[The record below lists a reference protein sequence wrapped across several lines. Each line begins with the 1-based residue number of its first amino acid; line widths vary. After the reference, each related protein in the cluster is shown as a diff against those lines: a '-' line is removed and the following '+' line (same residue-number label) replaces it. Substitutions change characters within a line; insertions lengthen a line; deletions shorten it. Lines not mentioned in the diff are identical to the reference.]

1 MELWAGHECT
11 INRVGDRYCDQSDL
25 SGFSRRDGD
34 IDRFAALGISAL
46 RYPVLWEQIASGAR
60 DLSWHAAR
68 LDRLRTLGVRPII
81 GLLHHGSGPGDT
93 DLLDPAFAPRLAH
106 HARAVAEQFP
116 WVRDWT
122 PVNEPLTTA
131 RFAALYGHWYPHRID
146 ERSFWT
152 ALLNQIDAIRLA
164 MAEIRQVN
172 PAARLIQTEDLGKT
186 CATPPC
192 AVQAQFDNERRWATW
207 DLLEGRVTAGHPLWR
222 QLCRF
227 GLQQRLE
234 ALAAAPCPADVI
246 GIDHYLTSDRFL
258 DHRIDLYP
266 RSFHGGS
273 PLGRFADVEAV
284 RVGGLETP
292 GLETALRECW
302 SRYGRTM
309 AVTELH
315 NACTR
320 EEQMRWF
327 AEGWA
332 TARRLSDEG
341 LAIEGVTAWNVLGSR
356 GWEHL
361 LTCEGGEYECGVFD
375 TRSDPPRDTA
385 MVPMLRELVAGKSP
399 SHPALASPGWWRRE
413 DRMQLAAVPGH
424 RPDPNA
430 TPEIAGKPVLITG
443 ASGTLGRALAGACA
457 GRGLA
462 HKLTSRREL
471 DLSDPASMAAA
482 IARYRPWAVI
492 NAAGWVRVDDAEAQ
506 EADCNAANCTGSV
519 ALARICADQGIHY
532 TAFSSDLV
540 FDGRK
545 GAPYLESDPVAPL
558 SAYGRSKATADAALA
573 AMAAEGAGV
582 LIARTAAF
590 FWEGDC
596 HNFADAVITTLP
608 SRRRFVASDRH
619 VISPT
624 YVPDLVRAVL
634 DLVIDRAAG
643 IWHLANHDSLSWH
656 DFARRIA
663 LAAGLDPSLII
674 AADGD
679 QNWRAPRPAH
689 VPLASNRGAL
699 LRPLDEAIEC
709 YVAALPLNPP
719 LRSVEPRTG

>member
-11 INRVGDRYCDQSDL
+11 INRVGDRYCDQSEL
-25 SGFSRRDGD
+25 SGFSKRDDD
-34 IDRFAALGISAL
+34 IDRLAALGISAL

-60 DLSWHAAR
+60 DLAWHAAR

-81 GLLHHGSGPGDT
+81 GLLHHGSGPADT
-93 DLLDPAFAPRLAH
+93 DLLDPAFASRLAH
-106 HARAVAEQFP
+106 YARAAAERFS

-131 RFAALYGHWYPHRID
+131 RFAALYGHWYPHRAD

-164 MAEIRQVN
+164 MAEIRHVN

-186 CATPPC
+186 CATPPL
-192 AVQAQFDNERRWATW
+192 ALQAQFDNERRWATW
-207 DLLEGRVTAGHPLWR
+207 DLLEGRVTAAHPLWR
-222 QLCRF
+222 RLCRF

-234 ALAAAPCPADVI
+234 ALEAAPCPADVI

-284 RVGGLETP
+284 RMGGLEAP

-302 SRYGRTM
+302 SRYARPM

-356 GWEHL
+356 GWERL

-375 TRSDPPRDTA
+375 TRSDPPRETA
-385 MVPMLRELVAGKSP
+385 MVPMLRELAAGQTP
-399 SHPALASPGWWRRE
+399 SHPALASAGWWRRE
-413 DRMQLAAVPGH
+413 DRFQLAPVPGH

-430 TPEIAGKPVLITG
+430 KSKIAGQPVLITG
-443 ASGTLGRALAGACA
+443 ASGTLGRALAGAC
-457 GRGLA
+457 GQRGLS

-471 DLSDPASMAAA
+471 DLSDPMSMAAA
-482 IARYRPWAVI
+482 IAHYRPWAVI
-492 NAAGWVRVDDAEAQ
+492 NAAGWVRVDDAEAE
-506 EADCNAANCTGSV
+506 EAACHAANCTGSI
-519 ALARICADQGIHY
+519 ALAKICADQGIHY

-540 FDGRK
+540 FDGGK
-545 GAPYLESDPVAPL
+545 DGPYVEGDPVAPL
-558 SAYGRSKATADAALA
+558 NAYGRSKATADAALV

-596 HNFADAVITTLP
+596 HNFADAVITTVR
-608 SRRRFVASDRH
+608 SKRTFAASDRH

-643 IWHLANHDSLSWH
+643 LWHLANHGGLSWH

-663 LAAGLDPSLII
+663 AAAGLDPSLII

-679 QNWRAPRPAH
+679 QHWRAPRPAH
-689 VPLASNRGAL
+689 VPLASDRGTL

-709 YVAALPLNPP
+709 YAAALPLSPP
-719 LRSVEPRTG
+719 LRSSEPCTA

>member
-11 INRVGDRYCDQSDL
+11 INRTGDRYCDQSEL
-25 SGFSRRDGD
+25 SGFSRRDDD

-46 RYPVLWEQIASGAR
+46 RYPVLWEQIASGAL

-68 LDRLRTLGVRPII
+68 LNRLRTLGIRPII
-81 GLLHHGSGPGDT
+81 GLLHHGSGPAGT
-93 DLLDPAFAPRLAH
+93 DLLDPAFASRLAY

-131 RFAALYGHWYPHRID
+131 RFAALYGHWYPHLVD

-152 ALLNQIDAIRLA
+152 ALLNQIDATRLA
-164 MAEIRQVN
+164 MAEIRLVN
-172 PAARLIQTEDLGKT
+172 PTARLIQTEDLGKT

-192 AVQAQFDNERRWATW
+192 TAQAQFDNERRWATW
-207 DLLEGRVTAGHPLWR
+207 DLLEGRVTTGHPLWR
-222 QLCRF
+222 RLCRF
-227 GLQQRLE
+227 GLQRRLE
-234 ALAAAPCPADVI
+234 AIEAAPCPADVI

-266 RSFHGGS
+266 HSLRGRS

-284 RVGGLETP
+284 RVGGLEVP

-302 SRYGRTM
+302 SRYARPM

-332 TARRLSDEG
+332 TARRLSNEG
-341 LAIEGVTAWNVLGSR
+341 LTIEGVTAWNVLGSR
-356 GWEHL
+356 GWERL
-361 LTCEGGEYECGVFD
+361 LTCENGEYECGVFD
-375 TRSDPPRDTA
+375 TRSDPPRETA
-385 MVPMLRELVAGKSP
+385 MVPMLRELAAGKTP
-399 SHPALASPGWWRRE
+399 SHPSLANPGWWRRE
-413 DRMQLAAVPGH
+413 DRMQLAALPGH
-424 RPDPNA
+424 QPDSNA
-430 TPEIAGKPVLITG
+430 MPIFAGQPVLITG
-443 ASGTLGRALAGACA
+443 ASGTLGRALAGACSE
-457 GRGLA
+457 RGLS
-462 HKLTSRREL
+462 HRLTSRREL
-471 DLSDPASMAAA
+471 DLGALASMTAA

-492 NAAGWVRVDDAEAQ
+492 NAAGWVRVDEAEAQ
-506 EADCNAANCTGSV
+506 EAACHAVNCTGSI
-519 ALARICADQGIHY
+519 ALARMCAEQGIHY

-545 GAPYLESDPVAPL
+545 AEPYVEGDPVAPL
-558 SAYGRSKATADAALA
+558 NAYGRSKAAADAALV

-582 LIARTAAF
+582 LVARTAAF

-596 HNFADAVITTLP
+596 FNFADAVITTV
-608 SRRRFVASDRH
+608 RAKRRFSSSDKH

-624 YVPDLVRAVL
+624 YVPDLARAVL

-643 IWHLANHDSLSWH
+643 LWHLANRGGLSWH
-656 DFARRIA
+656 DFATRIA
-663 LAAGLDPSLII
+663 AAAGLDPSLII

-679 QNWRAPRPAH
+679 QNWCAPRPQH
-689 VPLASNRGAL
+689 IPLASARGAL

-709 YVAALPLNPP
+709 YVAALPLKPP
-719 LRSVEPRTG
+719 LRASDSSMR